1 MEVINNR
8 NSIFVFETANSEKE
22 AEKLVS
28 FRNFL
33 KENSINRIILVSFE
47 ELSSK
52 MSDDDEEAII
62 EEIFMLED
70 NPDDLPIIFYGG
82 NYKIFFEFL
91 FFCGWEDRADME
103 WVENPWDMNNIKEV
117 LKEIS
122 KR

>member
-47 ELSSK
+47 ELDSK
-52 MSDDDEEAII
+52 MSNDDEEAII

-82 NYKIFFEFL
+82 DYEDFFEFL

-103 WVENPWDMNNIKEV
+103 WIGNPWDIKE
-117 LKEIS
+117 LREAIKEIIG
-122 KR
+122 

>member
-1 MEVINNR
+1 MGVINNR
-8 NSIFVFETANSEKE
+8 NNIFVFETAKSEKE
-22 AEKLVS
+22 AEKLVL

-52 MSDDDEEAII
+52 MSDDKEEAII

-82 NYKIFFEFL
+82 DYEDFFKFL
-91 FFCGWEDRADME
+91 FFCKWEDREDMK
-103 WVENPWDMNNIKEV
+103 WIENPRNINDLKEA

-122 KR
+122 G